1 MTKSL
6 KVQIAEIIRDSTH
19 NLVITEKNELDN
31 EVYFSRLKY
40 FIGKLEGVRNEAY
53 LDGIPDPR
61 NPAKFISAEK
71 FYSLSDERQNELLD
85 KYGDK
90 KRGKNG
96 FVTTVGIGANIEP
109 DKIKERFDKILGEP
123 GLMHLVYYGKAEL
136 TDEQVDIIFRDCISA
151 RVEELRRIYKSD
163 WDKLR
168 VNERITIISL
178 YFNNK
183 NLAGGYTNF
192 YKYITNYIK
201 TGDLAYL
208 KHAVNEVEKKSNPK
222 RALGIQNRRDAE
234 GELLVSYKSSAYT
247 RPNESPDSAKLTL
260 AEAGKTVIPLNN
272 DYPVTRINSDYF
284 IWRTKM
290 DNRHCRQ
297 R

>member
-1 MTKSL
+1 MTKSF
-6 KVQIAEIIRDSTH
+6 KVQIAEIIRDTKH
-19 NLVITEKNELDN
+19 NLIITEKNELDN
-31 EVYFSRLKY
+31 ETYFSRLKY
-40 FIGKLEGVRNEAY
+40 FIGELEGVRNEAY

-151 RVEELRRIYKSD
+151 KVEELRRIYKSD

-222 RALGIQNRRDAE
+222 RAL
-234 GELLVSYKSSAYT
+234 
-247 RPNESPDSAKLTL
+247 
-260 AEAGKTVIPLNN
+260 
-272 DYPVTRINSDYF
+272 
-284 IWRTKM
+284 
-290 DNRHCRQ
+290 
-297 R
+297 